1 MTPEQ
6 KLAIIEAILN
16 KWRDNTEADDGDPNF
31 ADDHY
36 AIEAID
42 NFLYQPDENMTRL
55 QRDGW
60 ITQETAR

>member
-6 KLAIIEAILN
+6 KLAIVEAILN
-16 KWRDNTEADDGDPNF
+16 KWRDNVEDESGDPNF
-31 ADDHY
+31 ADDRY

-42 NFLYQPDENMTRL
+42 NFLYQPDEYMTQL

-60 ITQETAR
+60 ITQETTR